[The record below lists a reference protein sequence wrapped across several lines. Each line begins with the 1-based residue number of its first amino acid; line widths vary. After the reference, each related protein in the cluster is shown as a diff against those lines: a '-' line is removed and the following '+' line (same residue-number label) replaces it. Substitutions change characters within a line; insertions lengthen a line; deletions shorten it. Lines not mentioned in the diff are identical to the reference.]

1 MPQDGGPASAQ
12 VEVTGPA
19 ERDPASERN
28 ATAVTGSSR
37 VTGSAERLPFSLLL
51 PVYAGDHAEFLRRA
65 FDSATAEQTRRP
77 DEAVIVRDGPVGTE
91 LEAELA
97 DIQRRSVVPVTVVAL
112 PDNVGLARALEA
124 GLARARTEVI
134 ARADADDV
142 SQPDRFAVQLPVIE
156 AGADLVGSALAEFST
171 DEHVTGIVRTMP
183 TEPEDIV
190 RYARMAD
197 PFNHP
202 TVVFRKQAV
211 ADAGG
216 YQDLSLM
223 EDYLLFARM
232 IAGGAR
238 VRNVPQVLVH
248 YRVGAGAYRRRGGAN
263 MLRSEIELQRALR
276 REGFTSR
283 WQYLRNL
290 VVRGGYRLVPV
301 PLRRWAYRSL
311 LVTRRLPGVLRRP

>member
-1 MPQDGGPASAQ
+1 MGPAGQNPVVTRPAVTAPGQNSA
-12 VEVTGPA
+12 A
-19 ERDPASERN
+19 M
-28 ATAVTGSSR
+28 ATAVTGPA
-37 VTGSAERLPFSLLL
+37 GALPFSLLL
-51 PVYAGDHAEFLRRA
+51 PVYAGDRADFLRRA
-65 FDSATAEQTRRP
+65 FDSATVEQTRRP
-77 DEAVIVRDGPVGTE
+77 DEAVIVRDGPVGPR

-97 DIQRRSVVPVTVVAL
+97 DIERRSVVPVTVVAL
-112 PDNVGLARALEA
+112 PDNGGLARALQA
-124 GLARARTEVI
+124 GLARARHEVI

-142 SQPDRFAVQLPVIE
+142 SQPDRFAAQLPVIE

-171 DEHVTGIVRTMP
+171 DEHVTGTVRVMP
-183 TEPEDIV
+183 TEPGDIA

-216 YQDLSLM
+216 YEDLKLM

-238 VRNVPQVLVH
+238 VRNVPDVLVH
-248 YRVGAGAYRRRGGAN
+248 YRVGAGAYHRRGGRA
-263 MLRSEIELQRALR
+263 MLRSELALQRQLR
-276 REGFTSR
+276 REGFTTR

-290 VVRGGYRLVPV
+290 AVRGTYRLVPV

>member
-1 MPQDGGPASAQ
+1 
-12 VEVTGPA
+12 VTETP
-19 ERDPASERN
+19 RDPTS
-28 ATAVTGSSR
+28 VPQ
-37 VTGSAERLPFSLLL
+37 LPFSLLL
-51 PVYAGDHAEFLRRA
+51 PVYAGDRAEFLHRA

-77 DEAVIVRDGPVGTE
+77 DEAVIVRDGPVGAE
-91 LEAELA
+91 LDAELA
-97 DIQRRSVVPVTVVAL
+97 DIQCRSVVPVTVVAL
-112 PDNVGLARALEA
+112 SDNVGLARALEA
-124 GLARARTEVI
+124 GLAQARNEVI

-142 SQPDRFAVQLPVIE
+142 SQPDRFARQLPVIE

-183 TEPEDIV
+183 TEPADIA

-216 YQDLSLM
+216 YEDLRLM

-248 YRVGAGAYRRRGGAN
+248 YRVGAGAYVRRGGRH
-263 MLRSEIELQRALR
+263 MLRSEIALQRALR
-276 REGFTSR
+276 REGFTTR
-283 WQYLRNL
+283 RQYLRNL
-290 VVRGGYRLVPV
+290 VVRGGYRVVPV
-301 PLRRWAYRSL
+301 SLRRWAYRSL
-311 LVTRRLPGVLRRP
+311 LVTRKLPGVLRRP